1 MKKTLRYLIPI
12 LMLLGIFAAIAITL
26 KRNKATAEERVYQYD
41 SATDSTAK
49 PMAATPTDAPDAPP
63 AEAATM
69 QWTGTF
75 DPHKETK
82 ISADVQGKITRVMV
96 DAGSTVTTGQPLV
109 QLDDDLLQWQLKGVE
124 VQIEGLEADVNRYT
138 ILAKADAVQG
148 VQLEKAAL
156 GLKAARVQASTL
168 RAQLDKTTIRA
179 PFAGVVVAKLNEAGG
194 FAAPGVPLIQLV
206 DIGQLKFTINVPEND
221 LRHFRQGTTYAIT
234 ADALPD
240 LSLSGKAVVVGSK
253 ANMANLFPIQFLVQN
268 PDRTRLKAGMFG
280 QVTIQ

>member
-12 LMLLGIFAAIAITL
+12 LLLLGIFAAIAITL

-49 PMAATPTDAPDAPP
+49 PMAVTPTDAPDATP
-63 AEAATM
+63 AEAAKM

-109 QLDDDLLQWQLKGVE
+109 KLDDDLLQWQLKGVE
-124 VQIEGLEADVNRYT
+124 IQIEGLEADVNRYT

-168 RAQLDKTTIRA
+168 RAQLAKTIIRA

-221 LRHFRQGTTYAIT
+221 LRHFRQGATYAIT

-253 ANMANLFPIQFLVQN
+253 SNMANLFPVQFLVQN

>member
-12 LMLLGIFAAIAITL
+12 LLLLGVFAAIAITL
-26 KRNKATAEERVYQYD
+26 KRNKATAEERVYLYD
-41 SATDSTAK
+41 PTAESTSQPTAATPADA
-49 PMAATPTDAPDAPP
+49 PAATPTA
-63 AEAATM
+63 AATM

-96 DAGSTVTTGQPLV
+96 DAGSTVITGQPLV

-168 RAQLDKTTIRA
+168 RAQLAKTTIRA

-194 FAAPGVPLIQLV
+194 VAAPGVPLIQLV

-221 LRHFRQGTTYAIT
+221 LHHFRQGVTYAIT

-253 ANMANLFPIQFLVQN
+253 ANMANLFPVQFLVQN

-280 QVTIQ
+280 QVTLQ